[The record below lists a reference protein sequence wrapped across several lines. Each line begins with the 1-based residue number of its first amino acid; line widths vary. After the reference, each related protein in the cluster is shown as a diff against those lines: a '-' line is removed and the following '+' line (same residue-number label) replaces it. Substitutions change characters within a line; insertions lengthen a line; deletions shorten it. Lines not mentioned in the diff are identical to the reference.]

1 MVGDLSKLWSKFSL
15 SAEESAEVEIQKEA
29 LEEIMTRGRWCLVGK
44 LPADQMV
51 PKESDQKHYEAGVK
65 IDGRD

>member
-1 MVGDLSKLWSKFSL
+1 MVEDLSKLWSKFSL
-15 SAEESAEVEIQKEA
+15 SAEESAEVEIQEEA

-51 PKESDQKHYEAGVK
+51 PKEVIKSTMRRG
-65 IDGRD
+65 